1 MDILI
6 YTTSVCPYCDMAK
19 KYFKENNIKF
29 KEINVSTNPLA
40 AKEMVEKSGQMGVPV
55 IDVDGEIIVGFNR
68 PAIERVLK
76 RRSA

>member
-19 KYFKENNIKF
+19 KYFKEINVKF